1 MESSDIDN
9 SSLVLNRYVIEIEL
23 DWNFDIM
30 QVCQVLNELPIKY
43 IKLKSKDN
51 INGFEGVE

>member
-1 MESSDIDN
+1 MELSDVDN
-9 SSLVLNRYVIEIEL
+9 SSLLLNRYVIEIEL

-30 QVCQVLNELPIKY
+30 QVCNILNELPIKY
-43 IKLKSKDN
+43 IKLKSKHN